1 MKRLAVLLGLAA
13 IGAAPPPSGE
23 VVVAVDGMRSAKG
36 LIRACLTAK
45 SKAFPDCRRDPAARR
60 LTVLADDAGALRFAA
75 LPSGRYAVSLL
86 HDENGNGRADMALLL
101 PREGFG
107 FSRDA
112 PVRFGPPKF
121 ARAAFRVSGGSVAM
135 PIRMRYLL

>member
-1 MKRLAVLLGLAA
+1 MRRLAVLLGLAA

-23 VVVAVDGMRSAKG
+23 VVVAVDGLRSAKG
-36 LIRACLTAK
+36 LVQACLTAK
-45 SKAFPDCRRDPAARR
+45 PKAFPDCRRDPASRR
-60 LTVLADDAGALRFAA
+60 LTVRADDTGALRFAA

-86 HDENGNGRADMALLL
+86 HDENANGRPDMALLL

-121 ARAAFRVSGGSVAM
+121 ARAAFSVGGGSVAM